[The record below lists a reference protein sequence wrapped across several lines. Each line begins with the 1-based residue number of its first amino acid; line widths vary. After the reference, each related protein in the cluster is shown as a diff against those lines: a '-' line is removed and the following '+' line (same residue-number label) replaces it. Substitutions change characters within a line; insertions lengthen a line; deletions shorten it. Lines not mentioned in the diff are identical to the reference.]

1 MESSKKRVTITGITG
16 FLGAHVC
23 LAFLKD
29 GSFKVRGTVRDVN
42 NMKKLDPLKNSFG
55 DLYNELE
62 LVNAELTNE

>member
-1 MESSKKRVTITGITG
+1 MESTKKKVTITGITG
-16 FLGAHVC
+16 FLGANVC

-29 GSFKVRGTVRDVN
+29 GGFKVRGTVRDVN